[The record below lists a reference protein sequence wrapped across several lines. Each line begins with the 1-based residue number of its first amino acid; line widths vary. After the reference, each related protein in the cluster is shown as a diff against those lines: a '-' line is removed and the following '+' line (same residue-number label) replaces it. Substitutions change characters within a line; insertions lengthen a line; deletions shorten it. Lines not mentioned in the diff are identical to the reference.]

1 MKKLFFF
8 AAVALTFAACTK
20 TTIDESATPDVP
32 VTFQAAN
39 YTPATKAG
47 EAVSVFGDFKNFQCL
62 AYLHAVGVDL
72 NADGTLKDAT
82 NPSCQNF
89 FGTGETISP
98 YDNTNTVIANP
109 SKDTDN
115 VSYWAPS
122 HNYYWPKDP
131 KSYVNFVAWYGTTG
145 TAAVNPTV
153 SYEYVSSKWKA
164 TMTWNFS
171 NETVGAAGANL
182 LYADM
187 AWRYNQTPGAQYGLN
202 GLSSGTNKG
211 VPMLFH
217 HALAQINVKAY
228 ALKGTDPSDAQA
240 ITAGSGTVTD
250 GIATWTILLKNVMV
264 TPVIKAGTLTLTNED
279 QGTNET
285 RAWSGTWAARSG
297 SAAGDMVRSGDFA
310 VDKVSKETA
319 GDLILA
325 TCVVPQTIGED
336 VVLSFDLDIT
346 TAYAGGVS
354 HHEII
359 PISIKLNDMGT
370 TAWNMNTKYT
380 YYLQI
385 NPSQKTVLFD
395 PAVEADWVE
404 GTTTEKII

>member
-20 TTIDESATPDVP
+20 TTIDESAAPDVP

-47 EAVSVFGDFKNFQCL
+47 GEVSVFGDFKNFQCL

-82 NPSCQNF
+82 NPTYQDF

-98 YDNTNTVIANP
+98 YDNTNAVIANP
-109 SKDTDN
+109 TKETNN

-122 HNYYWPKDP
+122 HNYYWPKDS
-131 KSYVNFVAWYGTTG
+131 KSYVNFVAWYGTDG
-145 TAAVNPTV
+145 TNPVNPSVT
-153 SYEYVSSKWKA
+153 YKYVSSKWKA

-171 NETVGAAGANL
+171 STVGSAGANL

-187 AWRYNQTPGAQYGLN
+187 AWRYNQTPAAQYGLN
-202 GLSSGTNKG
+202 GLSTGTNKG

-228 ALKGTDPSDAQA
+228 ALAAEATPANPT
-240 ITAGSGTVTD
+240 INAGVTD
-250 GIATWTILLKNVMV
+250 GTATWTIKLKDVKI
-264 TPVIKAGTLTLTNED
+264 TPVIKDGTLALTNED
-279 QGTNET
+279 PGTNKT
-285 RAWSGTWAARSG
+285 QAWSGSWAGS
-297 SAAGDMVRSGDFA
+297 SAAGAMVRSEDFT

-319 GDLILA
+319 GDLIAA
-325 TCVVPQTIGED
+325 TCVVPQTIGEG

-346 TAYAGGVS
+346 TAYAGNVS

-380 YYLQI
+380 YFLQI

-404 GTTTEKII
+404 GTTTEKTI

>member
-1 MKKLFFF
+1 MIMKKLFFF

-20 TTIDESATPDVP
+20 TTLDESAAPDVP

-39 YTPATKAG
+39 YTPATKVG
-47 EAVSVFGDFKNFQCL
+47 EVSVFNDFKEFKSL

-72 NADGTLKDAT
+72 NPEGSQIAD
-82 NPSCQNF
+82 NFQNF
-89 FGTGETISP
+89 FGTSGETISP
-98 YDNTNTVIANP
+98 YDASNTKI
-109 SKDTDN
+109 TDPTPGITT

-122 HNYYWPKDP
+122 HNYYWPKDS
-131 KSYVNFVAWYGTTG
+131 KSYVNFVAWYGTDG
-145 TAAVNPTV
+145 TNAVNPAV

-164 TMTWNFS
+164 TMTWSFS

-187 AWRYNQTPGAQYGLN
+187 AWRYNETPNKTYGLN
-202 GLSSGTNKG
+202 GVTKG

-250 GIATWTILLKNVMV
+250 ETATWTIKLKNVKI
-264 TPVIKAGTLTLTNED
+264 TPIIKAGTLALTNED
-279 QGTNET
+279 PGTNET
-285 RAWSGTWAARSG
+285 RAWTGTWAARSG
-297 SAAGDMVRSGDFA
+297 STAGALIRSGEGFA
-310 VDKVSKETA
+310 VDKVSKATA
-319 GDLILA
+319 GDLIAA
-325 TCVVPQTIGED
+325 TCVVPQTIGTD

-346 TAYAGGVS
+346 TAYGGGVS

-370 TAWNMNTKYT
+370 TAWAMNTKYT

>member
-1 MKKLFFF
+1 MIMKKLFFF

-20 TTIDESATPDVP
+20 TTLDESAAPDVP

-47 EAVSVFGDFKNFQCL
+47 GEVSVFGDFKNFQCR

-72 NADGTLKDAT
+72 NADGTQKAAT
-82 NPSCQNF
+82 YQDF

-109 SKDTDN
+109 TKETND

-122 HNYYWPKDP
+122 HNYYWPKDS
-131 KSYVNFVAWYGTTG
+131 KSYVNFVAWYGTDG
-145 TAAVNPTV
+145 TNAVNPAV

-164 TMTWNFS
+164 TMTWSFS

-187 AWRYNQTPGAQYGLN
+187 AWRYNQTPDAQYGLN
-202 GLSSGTNKG
+202 GLSTGTNKG

-240 ITAGSGTVTD
+240 LEAGSGTVTD
-250 GIATWTILLKNVMV
+250 RTATWTILLKNVKI
-264 TPVIKAGTLTLTNED
+264 TPVIKDGTLALTNED
-279 QGTNET
+279 PGTNET
-285 RAWSGTWAARSG
+285 RAWTGTWAARSG
-297 SAAGDMVRSGDFA
+297 STAGALIRSGEDFA
-310 VDKVSKETA
+310 VDKVSKATA
-319 GDLILA
+319 GDLIAA
-325 TCVVPQTIGED
+325 TCVVPQTIGTD

-346 TAYAGGVS
+346 TAYGGGVS

-370 TAWNMNTKYT
+370 TAWAMNTKYT

-404 GTTTEKII
+404 GTTTERII

>member
-1 MKKLFFF
+1 MIMKKLFFF

-20 TTIDESATPDVP
+20 TTLDESAAPDVP

-47 EAVSVFGDFKNFQCL
+47 EVSVFGDFKNFQCL

-72 NADGTLKDAT
+72 NANGTQKAET
-82 NPSCQNF
+82 YQNF
-89 FGTGETISP
+89 FGTAGETISP

-109 SKDTDN
+109 TKETDN

-122 HNYYWPKDP
+122 HNYYWPKDS
-131 KSYVNFVAWYGTTG
+131 KSYVNFVAWYGTDG
-145 TAAVNPTV
+145 TNAVNPSV

-164 TMTWNFS
+164 TMTWSFRNA
-171 NETVGAAGANL
+171 TVGAAGANL

-187 AWRYNQTPGAQYGLN
+187 AWRYNQTPAVQYGLN
-202 GLSSGTNKG
+202 GLSTGTNKG

-250 GIATWTILLKNVMV
+250 GIATWTILLKNVKV
-264 TPVIKAGTLTLTNED
+264 TPVIKDGTLALTNED
-279 QGTNET
+279 PGINNPHTIQPWT
-285 RAWSGTWAARSG
+285 GTWAGS
-297 SAAGDMVRSGDFA
+297 SAAGDMDRTGDYT
-310 VDKVSKETA
+310 VDKVTKDTA
-319 GDLILA
+319 GDLIAA
-325 TCVVPQTIGED
+325 TCVVPQTIGEG